1 MSEADKPTRLSSQEK
16 SLQLMLLSMTV
27 PFRDGGGMVFPLGFP
42 FAGYQLDEW
51 QFERYRSLLDRSLLS
66 AEMKRE
72 GRIVL
77 AVFATLV
84 GVIIGGS
91 VISFSFAFF
100 EVSSY
105 GQNIRQW
112 FPVLWFAP
120 FVFFVVYSY
129 VFARRYARV
138 VQEQFPGARRT
149 ARSAFLRRRIL
160 GYIVAKS
167 FRPVRSLV
175 MVVFALPLGALL
187 LAAGLWIP
195 ILFYALL
202 GSLLLLIAVFQ
213 GSLLL
218 VFWSFQRA
226 HGRGPTAEDLQP
238 V

>member
-218 VFWSFQRA
+218 VYWSFRRA

>member
-77 AVFATLV
+77 AVFATLI

-100 EVSSY
+100 EASSY

-167 FRPVRSLV
+167 FKPVRSLV
-175 MVVFALPLGALL
+175 IVVFALPLGALL

-218 VFWSFQRA
+218 VYWSFRRA
-226 HGRGPTAEDLQP
+226 QGRGPTAEDLQP